1 VIGAPSFLAALSFAV
16 GAFILGRAP
25 PPDHSA
31 YLSLKT
37 YGPTGAL
44 QNGAHAVGNVF
55 SFVGMLASG
64 VLGVLAIAALVVAVF
79 AGGLY
84 LVGRGLKVRATWA
97 RILAGLLSVV
107 GLLNCAAALTYLTR
121 GAAITD
127 GLVIAALLYVLWVL
141 LWKFADSGTSPVRM
155 TPAG

>member
-1 VIGAPSFLAALSFAV
+1 MIGAPSFLAAAGFAV
-16 GAFILGRAP
+16 SAFILGRAP

-37 YGPTGAL
+37 WGPAGAL
-44 QNGAHAVGNVF
+44 QNVGHAVGNAL
-55 SFVGMLASG
+55 SFVGTVASG
-64 VLGVLAIAALVVAVF
+64 VLGVMAVAALVVALF

-84 LVGRGLKVRATWA
+84 LVGRGLKARATWA
-97 RILAGLLSVV
+97 RVVAGLLSVV

-141 LWKFADSGTSPVRM
+141 LWKFADPGASPVRM

>member
-1 VIGAPSFLAALSFAV
+1 
-16 GAFILGRAP
+16 
-25 PPDHSA
+25 
-31 YLSLKT
+31 
-37 YGPTGAL
+37 
-44 QNGAHAVGNVF
+44 
-55 SFVGMLASG
+55 MLASG
-64 VLGVLAIAALVVAVF
+64 VMGVMAISALVVALF

-84 LVGRGLKVRATWA
+84 LVGRGLKARTTWA
-97 RILAGLLSVV
+97 RTVAGLLSVV

-141 LWKFADSGTSPVRM
+141 LWKFADLDASPIRM